1 MFTAE
6 LKINGCLIGVL
17 YGTNQGL
24 APGKEDTYRYEY
36 AYHAIDKSRVT
47 VGKTVHKY
55 NDGLEKL
62 VGSIL
67 VKLREEVK

>member
-17 YGTNQGL
+17 YGTNKGP
-24 APGKEDTYRYEY
+24 ASGADESYRYEY
-36 AYHAIDKSRVT
+36 AYHAIGKSRVT
-47 VGKTVHKY
+47 IGKTVHKY